1 MFKKK
6 EKKTIRAKLV
16 NKQGEVIRELNG
28 TEDDLEEIRKTGIEI
43 RLVEE
48 NSYEMVATDEQLKL
62 LARIEEEYEE
72 YLDAWEEDLNKRLEE
87 REKEEARQKEL
98 KEKNKWST
106 KKKFIVF
113 GLIAFVFFGFPMI
126 DGYYEA
132 KLVHEGTSLNAE
144 ITGRHVEKGFIS
156 EHGILIVKI
165 DGKEYNV
172 RVGRITFND
181 AQWFG
186 GLRVIKTK
194 DDKVKIDPR
203 YEAEDLVTSY
213 KEITK

>member
-6 EKKTIRAKLV
+6 NIRAKLV

-28 TEDDLEEIRKTGIEI
+28 TEEDLEEIRKTGIEI
-43 RLVEE
+43 CLVEE
-48 NSYEMVATDEQLKL
+48 NSYEMVATDEQLEL
-62 LARIEEEYEE
+62 LARIEEE

-106 KKKFIVF
+106 KKKVIVF

-194 DDKVKIDPR
+194 DDKVKIDLR

>member
-1 MFKKK
+1 
-6 EKKTIRAKLV
+6 
-16 NKQGEVIRELNG
+16 
-28 TEDDLEEIRKTGIEI
+28 
-43 RLVEE
+43 
-48 NSYEMVATDEQLKL
+48 MVATDEQLEL
-62 LARIEEEYEE
+62 LARIEEE

-106 KKKFIVF
+106 KKKVIVF

-172 RVGRITFND
+172 RVARITFND

-203 YEAEDLVTSY
+203 YEAEDLVTSN

>member
-1 MFKKK
+1 
-6 EKKTIRAKLV
+6 
-16 NKQGEVIRELNG
+16 
-28 TEDDLEEIRKTGIEI
+28 
-43 RLVEE
+43 
-48 NSYEMVATDEQLKL
+48 MVATDEQLEL
-62 LARIEEEYEE
+62 LARIEEE

-106 KKKFIVF
+106 KKKVIVF

-132 KLVHEGTSLNAE
+132 KLVHEGTLLNAE

-203 YEAEDLVTSY
+203 YEAEDLVTSN

>member
-1 MFKKK
+1 MQEVK
-6 EKKTIRAKLV
+6 E
-16 NKQGEVIRELNG
+16 NG
-28 TEDDLEEIRKTGIEI
+28 TEL
-43 RLVEE
+43 RLVGD
-48 NSYEMVATDEQLKL
+48 NSYEMVATDEELEK
-62 LARIEEEYEE
+62 LARVEAAIEAEMK
-72 YLDAWEEDLNKRLEE
+72 AWEDALNESLDEQEE
-87 REKEEARQKEL
+87 REARQKEL

-106 KKKFIVF
+106 KKKVIVF

-144 ITGRHVEKGFIS
+144 ITGRHVEKGFLS

-181 AQWFG
+181 AEWFG

-194 DDKVKIDPR
+194 EGKVKVDPR

>member
-1 MFKKK
+1 
-6 EKKTIRAKLV
+6 
-16 NKQGEVIRELNG
+16 
-28 TEDDLEEIRKTGIEI
+28 
-43 RLVEE
+43 
-48 NSYEMVATDEQLKL
+48 MVATDEQLEK
-62 LARIEEEYEE
+62 LARIEAEYEE
-72 YLDAWEEDLNKRLEE
+72 YLDAWEEALDELEQE
-87 REKEEARQKEL
+87 RAEEEAKQKEL

-106 KKKFIVF
+106 KKKVIVF

-144 ITGRHVEKGFIS
+144 ITGRHVEKGFLS

-181 AQWFG
+181 AEWFG

-194 DDKVKIDPR
+194 EGKVKVDPR